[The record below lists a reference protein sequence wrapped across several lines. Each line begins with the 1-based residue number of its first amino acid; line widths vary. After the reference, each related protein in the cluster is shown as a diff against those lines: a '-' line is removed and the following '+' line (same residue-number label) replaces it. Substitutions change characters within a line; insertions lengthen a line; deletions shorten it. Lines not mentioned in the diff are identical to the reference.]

1 MQMAVDE
8 KTFRAAMGC
17 FASGV
22 TVVTACTAE
31 GQPVGLTVSAF
42 SSVSL
47 RPPLVMICLGER
59 TSNLES
65 FRRGPFTVNI
75 LADSQRDIST
85 RFAEKRDDRFDGV
98 HHAPGENGA
107 PVLAGCLA
115 AVECDVQDIVT
126 AGDHDIIVGLVTRV
140 SGAEEGP
147 PLLHWRG
154 QYAGLA

>member
-1 MQMAVDE
+1 MAVDE

-31 GQPVGLTVSAF
+31 GEPVGLTVSAF

-47 RPPLVMICLGER
+47 RPPLVLICLGER

-75 LADSQRDIST
+75 LADSQRDVST
-85 RFAEKRDDRFDGV
+85 RFADKRDDRFDGV
-98 HHAPGENGA
+98 SHAPGENGA
-107 PVLAGCLA
+107 PVLDGCLA
-115 AVECDVQDIVT
+115 AVECDVHDILT

-140 SGAEEGP
+140 SGAEEGA
-147 PLLHWRG
+147 PLLHCRG

>member
-1 MQMAVDE
+1 MSVDE
-8 KTFRAAMGC
+8 SAFRKAMGC

-47 RPPLVMICLGER
+47 RPPLVLICLGDR

-65 FRRGPFTVNI
+65 FRRGPFAVNI
-75 LADSQRDIST
+75 LAESQRDIST
-85 RFAEKRDDRFDGV
+85 RFAEKRDDRFDGIS
-98 HHAPGENGA
+98 HAPGENGA

-115 AVECDVQDIVT
+115 TVECDVHDVFT
-126 AGDHDIIVGLVTRV
+126 VGDHDIIVGAVTRV
-140 SGAEEGP
+140 SGPEEAGP
-147 PLLHWRG
+147 LVHCRG